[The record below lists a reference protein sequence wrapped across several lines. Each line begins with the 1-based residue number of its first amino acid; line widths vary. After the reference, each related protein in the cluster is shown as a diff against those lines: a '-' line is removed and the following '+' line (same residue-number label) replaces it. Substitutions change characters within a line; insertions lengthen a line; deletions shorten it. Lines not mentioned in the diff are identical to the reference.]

1 MTIQE
6 ALQQGTRL
14 LEQADIAA
22 PRLNAEVLLA
32 HATGHDRAWLYAHG
46 DETLIELWW
55 IHYGR
60 YLHERL
66 SGKPTQYI
74 TKRQE
79 FYGREFLVTPDVLI
93 PRPETEHLVEAA
105 IDKLAPGDGPVIDV
119 GCGSGAIAV
128 SIALE
133 TGATVIGCDISVP
146 ALRVADRNRKRLNAQ
161 VQLVASDVLSAFKN
175 RSAAM
180 IVSNPPYVPEN
191 DTAVTQREVRNHEP
205 HIALFGGLDG
215 FEVYRRLI
223 ADATRVLRP
232 GGWLLM
238 EIAYN
243 ASGRIREMLGPP
255 WRDVEIRT
263 DLAGLPRVALARL
276 PQ

>member
-1 MTIQE
+1 MTIQQ
-6 ALQQGTRL
+6 ALQQGTQL
-14 LEQADIAA
+14 LEQAGISA

-32 HATGHDRAWLYAHG
+32 HATGQDRAWLYAHAS
-46 DETLIELWW
+46 EQLIELWW

-105 IDKLAPGDGPVIDV
+105 IERLAPGQGPVIDV
-119 GCGSGAIAV
+119 GCGSGAIAA

-133 TGATVIGCDISVP
+133 TGADVIGCDISVP
-146 ALRVADRNRKRLNAQ
+146 ALRIADRNRTRLNAS
-161 VQLVASDVLSAFKN
+161 VRLVASDVLSAFKD

-191 DTAVTQREVRNHEP
+191 DKAATQREVRDYEP
-205 HIALFGGLDG
+205 HIAVFGGPDG
-215 FEVYRRLI
+215 FDIYRRLI
-223 ADATRVLRP
+223 ADAARVLRP

-243 ASGRIREMLGPP
+243 ASGRIREMLHPP
-255 WRDVEIRT
+255 WRDIEIRT
-263 DLAGLPRVALARL
+263 DLAGLARVALAKL
-276 PQ
+276 SQ

>member
-1 MTIQE
+1 LTIQQ
-6 ALQQGTRL
+6 ALQQGAKL
-14 LEQADIAA
+14 LEDASVTA

-32 HATGHDRAWLYAHG
+32 HATGHDRSWLYAHG

-74 TKRQE
+74 TRRQE
-79 FYGREFLVTPDVLI
+79 FYGREFVVSPDVLI

-105 IDKLAPGDGPVIDV
+105 LEKLGSPSASIIDV

-128 SIALE
+128 SLALE
-133 TGATVIGCDISVP
+133 TGRAVIGADVSLD
-146 ALRVADRNRKRLNAQ
+146 ALRVSDQNRRRLAAP
-161 VQLVASDVLSAFKN
+161 VHLVASDLLSSFRD
-175 RSAAM
+175 RSAST
-180 IVSNPPYVPEN
+180 IVCNPPYVPEN
-191 DTAVTQREVRNHEP
+191 DKTLTQREVRDYEP
-205 HIALFGGLDG
+205 HLAVFGGPDGLD
-215 FEVYRRLI
+215 VYRRLI
-223 ADATRVLRP
+223 AEAWRVLAP

-243 ASGRIREMLGPP
+243 ASEPIRRMLQPQWSEIG
-255 WRDVEIRT
+255 IRT

>member
-1 MTIQE
+1 LTIRE
-6 ALQQGTRL
+6 ALRQGTRL
-14 LEQADIAA
+14 LEQAGIPAA
-22 PRLNAEVLLA
+22 RLNAEVLLA
-32 HATGHDRAWLYAHG
+32 HAAGHDRAWLYAHG
-46 DETLIELWW
+46 DEELIELWW

-79 FYGREFLVTPDVLI
+79 FYGREFLVTSDVLI

-105 IDKLAPGDGPVIDV
+105 IEKLAPGAGPVIDV
-119 GCGSGAIAV
+119 GCGSGAIAISV
-128 SIALE
+128 ALE
-133 TGATVIGCDISVP
+133 TGAAVIGSDISVA
-146 ALRVADRNRKRLNAQ
+146 ALRVADRNRRRWNAQ
-161 VQLVASDVLSAFKN
+161 VQLVASDVLSAF
-175 RSAAM
+175 RDGCSAM
-180 IVSNPPYVPEN
+180 ILSNPPYVPESN
-191 DTAVTQREVRNHEP
+191 KEVTQREVRDYEP
-205 HIALFGGLDG
+205 HIALFGGPDG
-215 FEVYRRLI
+215 FDLYRRLI
-223 ADATRVLRP
+223 ADAARVLRP

-243 ASGRIREMLGPP
+243 ASGRIRDILGSS

-276 PQ
+276 SE

>member
-1 MTIQE
+1 LTIQQ
-6 ALQQGTRL
+6 ALQQGTKL
-14 LEQADIAA
+14 LEEASITA

-32 HATGHDRAWLYAHG
+32 HATGHDRSWLYAHG

-79 FYGREFLVTPDVLI
+79 FYGREFVVSPDVLI

-105 IDKLAPGDGPVIDV
+105 LEKLISPTASIIDV
-119 GCGSGAIAV
+119 GCGSGAIAI
-128 SIALE
+128 SLALE
-133 TGATVIGCDISVP
+133 TGRTVIGADVSVA
-146 ALRVADRNRKRLNAQ
+146 ALTVADQNRQRLNAP
-161 VQLVASDVLSAFKN
+161 VRLVAADLLLSFRD
-175 RSAAM
+175 RSASLIAC
-180 IVSNPPYVPEN
+180 NPPYVPEN
-191 DTAVTQREVRNHEP
+191 DKALTQREVRDYEP
-205 HIALFGGLDG
+205 HVALFGGPDGLDI
-215 FEVYRRLI
+215 YRRLI
-223 ADATRVLRP
+223 ADAWRVLQP

-243 ASGRIREMLGPP
+243 ASEPIQQMLQPRWSEIG
-255 WRDVEIRT
+255 IRT

>member
-6 ALQQGTRL
+6 ALQQGTKL
-14 LEQADIAA
+14 LEDASVSA

-32 HATGHDRAWLYAHG
+32 HATGHERSWLYAHG

-79 FYGREFLVTPDVLI
+79 FYGREFVVSPDVLI

-105 IDKLAPGDGPVIDV
+105 LEKITSPASIIDV
-119 GCGSGAIAV
+119 GCGSGAIAI
-128 SIALE
+128 SLALE
-133 TGATVIGCDISVP
+133 TGRTVTGADISLA
-146 ALRVADRNRKRLNAQ
+146 ALKVADQNRRRLNAS
-161 VQLVASDVLSAFKN
+161 VHLVASDLLSSFRD
-175 RSAAM
+175 RSASLIAC
-180 IVSNPPYVPEN
+180 NPPYVPEN
-191 DTAVTQREVRNHEP
+191 DKALTQREVRDYEP
-205 HIALFGGLDG
+205 HVALFGGLDG
-215 FEVYRRLI
+215 LDIYRRLVLE
-223 ADATRVLRP
+223 ARRVLQP

-243 ASGRIREMLGPP
+243 ASEPIRQMLQPQWPEIG
-255 WRDVEIRT
+255 IRT